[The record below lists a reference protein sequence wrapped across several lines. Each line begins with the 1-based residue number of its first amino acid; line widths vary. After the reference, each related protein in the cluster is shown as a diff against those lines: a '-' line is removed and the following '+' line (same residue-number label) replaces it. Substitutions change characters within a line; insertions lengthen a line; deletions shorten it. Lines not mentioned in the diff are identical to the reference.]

1 MLRTDLQIA
10 ARNLA
15 AHTRRNVFLGVALAA
30 VTGLLVLLSS
40 LTGGMEAAMT
50 QSATTLMTGHVN
62 VGGFF
67 KITSSST
74 APLVSEYPRVLAE
87 VRRRVP
93 EIDFVTVRG
102 RGWAKAVSENKSMD
116 IVLAGVDVANEPAFQ
131 HVLRI
136 SEGKLE
142 DLGQPDTVLLFEGQA
157 ERLKVKVN
165 DVLT

>member
-1 MLRTDLQIA
+1 MA
-10 ARNLA
+10 ARNLT
-15 AHTRRNVFLGVALAA
+15 AHTRRNLFLGGALGA
-30 VTGLLVLLSS
+30 VTFLLVLLGS
-40 LTGGMEAAMT
+40 LTSGMEAAMT
-50 QSATTLMTGHVN
+50 EPATTLMTGHVN

-74 APLVSEYPRVLAE
+74 APLVSNYPKVLEE

-116 IVLAGVDVANEPAFQ
+116 IVLAGVDVASEPAFE

-136 SEGKLE
+136 SEGKLQ
-142 DLGQPDTVLLFEGQA
+142 DLAQ
-157 ERLKVKVN
+157 
-165 DVLT
+165 